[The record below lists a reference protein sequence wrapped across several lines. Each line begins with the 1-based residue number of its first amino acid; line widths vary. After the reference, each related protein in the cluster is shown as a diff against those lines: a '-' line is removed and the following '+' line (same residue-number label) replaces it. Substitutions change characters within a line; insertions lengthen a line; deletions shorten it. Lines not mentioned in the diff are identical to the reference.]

1 MMFWIAVIGLLLVAS
16 FILVIPIIR
25 TRPSLAPDDR
35 QQQNIA
41 IAREKKSLL
50 ETQLIEG
57 EVSQEEFD
65 SAFLDLQT
73 SLALD
78 LERSEPTEHR
88 HRGNW
93 AIWAVLVILPLLSF
107 GFYFQFGEYR
117 VIENPSL
124 AQVPAR
130 RELAVSPENMSVEE
144 MVEAVKQR
152 LRDNPEDANG
162 WFILGRTLMS
172 LQKIDQAVAAYQRTY
187 DLVGE
192 DPGVL
197 LSLADALAMQQEGM
211 MAGEPEQLVLRALEI
226 SPQEPNGL
234 WLAGLAAEQK
244 QEFALAHDYWTRLLP
259 LIDEDPESIR
269 EVRGLIDALEQIDP
283 KLQSDLVAGAI
294 LTLAVSLSEAI
305 QHLASENDSVFVYA
319 KAMNGPPMPLAV
331 KRLSVAELPARI
343 TLSDDDAMVASM
355 KLSSF
360 NKIIVGARVSK
371 SGNPV
376 AQSGDLYFEIKG
388 VDTNNLPPELALSI
402 SLVK

>member
-172 LQKIDQAVAAYQRTY
+172 LQKIDQAVTAYQRTY

-234 WLAGLAAEQK
+234 WLAGLAAEQN

-283 KLQSDLVAGAI
+283 KLQSDLVTGAI

-305 QHLASENDSVFVYA
+305 QHLANENDSVFVYA

-360 NKIIVGARVSK
+360 DEIIVGARVSK

-376 AQSGDLYFEIKG
+376 AQVGDLYFEIKG

>member
-1 MMFWIAVIGLLLVAS
+1 MFWIAVIGLLLVAS
-16 FILVIPIIR
+16 FILVIPIIK

-50 ETQLIEG
+50 ETQLSEG

-172 LQKIDQAVAAYQRTY
+172 LQKIDQAVTAYQRTY

-283 KLQSDLVAGAI
+283 KLQSDLVTGAI

-305 QHLASENDSVFVYA
+305 QHLANENDSVFVYA

-360 NKIIVGARVSK
+360 DEIIVGARVSK

-376 AQSGDLYFEIKG
+376 AQVGDLYFEIKG

>member
-1 MMFWIAVIGLLLVAS
+1 MFWIAVIGLLLVAS
-16 FILVIPIIR
+16 FILVIPIIK
-25 TRPSLAPDDR
+25 TRPSLAQDDR
-35 QQQNIA
+35 QLQNIA

-50 ETQLIEG
+50 ETQLSEG
-57 EVSQEEFD
+57 EVSQEEFE

-88 HRGNW
+88 HRGSW
-93 AIWAVLVILPLLSF
+93 AIWVVLVVLPLLSF

-124 AQVPAR
+124 AQVPAQR
-130 RELAVSPENMSVEE
+130 DLAVLPENMSVEE
-144 MVEAVKQR
+144 MVELVKQR

-172 LQKIDQAVAAYQRTY
+172 LQKIDQAVAAYQRAY

-197 LSLADALAMQQEGM
+197 LSLADALAMQQQGI

-226 SPQEPNGL
+226 SPEEPNGL
-234 WLAGLAAEQK
+234 WLAGLAAEQN

-283 KLQSDLVAGAI
+283 KLQSDLATGAI

-305 QHLASENDSVFVYA
+305 QHLANENDSVFVYA

-360 NKIIVGARVSK
+360 DEIIVGARVSK
-371 SGNPV
+371 SGNPI
-376 AQSGDLYFEIKG
+376 AQVGDLYFEIKG

>member
-1 MMFWIAVIGLLLVAS
+1 
-16 FILVIPIIR
+16 
-25 TRPSLAPDDR
+25 
-35 QQQNIA
+35 
-41 IAREKKSLL
+41 
-50 ETQLIEG
+50 
-57 EVSQEEFD
+57 
-65 SAFLDLQT
+65 
-73 SLALD
+73 
-78 LERSEPTEHR
+78 
-88 HRGNW
+88 
-93 AIWAVLVILPLLSF
+93 
-107 GFYFQFGEYR
+107 
-117 VIENPSL
+117 
-124 AQVPAR
+124 
-130 RELAVSPENMSVEE
+130 
-144 MVEAVKQR
+144 
-152 LRDNPEDANG
+152 
-162 WFILGRTLMS
+162 MS
-172 LQKIDQAVAAYQRTY
+172 LQKIDQAVTAYQRTY

-244 QEFALAHDYWTRLLP
+244 QEFALAHNYWTRLLP

-283 KLQSDLVAGAI
+283 KLQSDLVTGAI

-305 QHLASENDSVFVYA
+305 QHLANENDSVFVYA

-360 NKIIVGARVSK
+360 DEIIVGARVSK

-376 AQSGDLYFEIKG
+376 AQVGDLYFEIKG

>member
-172 LQKIDQAVAAYQRTY
+172 LQKIDQAVTAYQRTY

-234 WLAGLAAEQK
+234 WLAGLAAEQN

-283 KLQSDLVAGAI
+283 KLQSDLATGAI

-305 QHLASENDSVFVYA
+305 QHLANENDSVFVYA

-360 NKIIVGARVSK
+360 DEIIVGARVSK

-376 AQSGDLYFEIKG
+376 AQPGDLYFEIKG

>member
-1 MMFWIAVIGLLLVAS
+1 MFWIAVIGLLLVAS
-16 FILVIPIIR
+16 FILVIPIIK
-25 TRPSLAPDDR
+25 TRPSLAQDDR
-35 QQQNIA
+35 QLQNIA

-50 ETQLIEG
+50 ETQLSEG
-57 EVSQEEFD
+57 EVSQEEFE

-88 HRGNW
+88 HRGSW
-93 AIWAVLVILPLLSF
+93 AIWVVLVVLPLLSF

-124 AQVPAR
+124 AQVPAQR
-130 RELAVSPENMSVEE
+130 DLAVSPENMSVEE
-144 MVEAVKQR
+144 MVELVKQR

-197 LSLADALAMQQEGM
+197 LSLADALAMQQQGI

-234 WLAGLAAEQK
+234 WLAGLAAEQN

-283 KLQSDLVAGAI
+283 KLQSDLATGAI

-305 QHLASENDSVFVYA
+305 QHLANENDSVFVYA

-360 NKIIVGARVSK
+360 DEIIVGARVSK
-371 SGNPV
+371 SGNPI
-376 AQSGDLYFEIKG
+376 AQVGDLYFEIKG

>member
-16 FILVIPIIR
+16 FILVIPIIK

-130 RELAVSPENMSVEE
+130 REFAVSPENMSVEE

-172 LQKIDQAVAAYQRTY
+172 LQKIDQAVTAYQRTY

-283 KLQSDLVAGAI
+283 KLQSDLVTGAI

-360 NKIIVGARVSK
+360 DEIIVGARVSK

-376 AQSGDLYFEIKG
+376 AQVGDLYFEIKG

>member
-16 FILVIPIIR
+16 FILVIPIIK
-25 TRPSLAPDDR
+25 TRPSLAQDDR
-35 QQQNIA
+35 QLQNIA

-50 ETQLIEG
+50 ETQLSEG
-57 EVSQEEFD
+57 EVSQEEFE

-88 HRGNW
+88 HRGSW
-93 AIWAVLVILPLLSF
+93 AIWVVLVVLPLLSF

-124 AQVPAR
+124 AQVPAQR
-130 RELAVSPENMSVEE
+130 DLAVLPENMSVEE
-144 MVEAVKQR
+144 MVELVKQR

-172 LQKIDQAVAAYQRTY
+172 LQKIDQAVAAYQRAY

-197 LSLADALAMQQEGM
+197 LSLADALAMQQQGI

-226 SPQEPNGL
+226 SPEEPNGL
-234 WLAGLAAEQK
+234 WLAGLAAEQN

-283 KLQSDLVAGAI
+283 KLQSDLATGAI

-305 QHLASENDSVFVYA
+305 QHLANENDSVFVYA

-360 NKIIVGARVSK
+360 DEIIVGARVSK
-371 SGNPV
+371 SGNPI
-376 AQSGDLYFEIKG
+376 AQVGDLYFEIKG